1 MKGQITQWFDDKG
14 FGFIY
19 CHDMP
24 FEVFA
29 HVSRFRRGYRRP
41 RVGDK
46 VEFQIEWDNGK
57 ANASAIVLLNVY
69 PLRKRISIRKSLSC
83 IVIFSTLS
91 LLYLLFKNQ
100 LSTSYSHTAPSYQT
114 PRYERVIQQPQ
125 RMRSTFTC
133 QGKTHCSQ
141 MTSYEE
147 ALFYLRYCPNVKI
160 DGDSD
165 GIPCEMQSQS
175 NNWRRR

>member
-24 FEVFA
+24 FEIFA

-41 RVGDK
+41 RVGDN

-57 ANASAIVLLNVY
+57 ANASAIVLLNVS
-69 PLRKRISIRKSLSC
+69 PVRKRISIR
-83 IVIFSTLS
+83 STLS
-91 LLYLLFKNQ
+91 IVVMFITMTLIYQFFKNQ
-100 LSTSYSHTAPSYQT
+100 LSTSFSHTPPSYQQQIYRAPT
-114 PRYERVIQQPQ
+114 PQ
-125 RMRSTFTC
+125 FTC

-141 MTSYEE
+141 MTSYED
-147 ALFYLRYCPNVKI
+147 ALFYLRYCPNTHI
-160 DGDSD
+160 DGDND
-165 GIPCEMQSQS
+165 GIPCERQFG
-175 NNWRRR
+175 RYAR

>member
-1 MKGQITQWFDDKG
+1 MKGEITQWFDNKG

-46 VEFQIEWDNGK
+46 VKFQIEWDNGK
-57 ANASAIVLLNVY
+57 ANASTIVLLNVY
-69 PLRKRISIRKSLSC
+69 PLRKRISIRTTLSI
-83 IVIFSTLS
+83 IVIFITMTLI
-91 LLYLLFKNQ
+91 YQFFKNQ
-100 LSTSYSHTAPSYQT
+100 LSTSFSHTQPSYQ
-114 PRYERVIQQPQ
+114 QQIYRAPTPQ
-125 RMRSTFTC
+125 RIDVPLACRR
-133 QGKTHCSQ
+133 KTHCSQ

-147 ALFYLRYCPNVKI
+147 AVFFLQHCPNAKI
-160 DGDSD
+160 DGDND
-165 GIPCEMQSQS
+165 GIPCERQFG
-175 NNWRRR
+175 RYAG